1 MRGTWS
7 GSSVSSVSA
16 DAPESLVQFRA
27 LGPSAPDVSS
37 IGYGGM
43 HISIADRPDEPE
55 SIRVVHAALDA
66 GITLIDTADVYSLG
80 AHDIGHNERLIA
92 RALREWRG
100 PRERILVAT
109 KGGSERPEGRWTRNG
124 RPEHLKAACERSLRA
139 LGVEEI
145 DLYQLHAVDPAV
157 PLEESMGAFAR
168 LLEEGKIVRAGLS
181 NVTVDQIERARRV
194 VPITSVQNRLNPFFR
209 ESLDE
214 GVVRYCTDE
223 RLGFLAYSPTGGGRL
238 NRKLPAHPVVERLA
252 RAHGASPH
260 AVVLAWVLA
269 QGPTVIAIPSA
280 RKPEHARDSASAS
293 DLQLTPEERREIDEA
308 EFSTA

>member
-1 MRGTWS
+1 M
-7 GSSVSSVSA
+7 
-16 DAPESLVQFRA
+16 QFRS

-43 HISIADRPDEPE
+43 HISIADRPEESE

-66 GITLIDTADVYSLG
+66 GMTLIDTADVYSLG
-80 AHDIGHNERLIA
+80 AHDLGHNERLIA
-92 RALREWRG
+92 RALRAWRG

-109 KGGSERPEGRWTRNG
+109 KGGSERPAGRWTRNG
-124 RPEHLKAACERSLRA
+124 RPQHLKAACERSLRA

-181 NVTVDQIERARRV
+181 NVSVEQIERARRV

-209 ESLDE
+209 ESLEE
-214 GVVRYCTDE
+214 GVVRYCGNE
-223 RLGFLAYSPTGGGRL
+223 GLGFLAYSPTGGGRL
-238 NRKLPAHPVVERLA
+238 NRKLPAHPVVERIG
-252 RAHGASPH
+252 RTHGASPH

-269 QGPTVIAIPSA
+269 QGPSVIAIPSA
-280 RKPEHARDSASAS
+280 RTPEHARDSASAS
-293 DLQLTPEERREIDEA
+293 DLLLAPEELRELDEA